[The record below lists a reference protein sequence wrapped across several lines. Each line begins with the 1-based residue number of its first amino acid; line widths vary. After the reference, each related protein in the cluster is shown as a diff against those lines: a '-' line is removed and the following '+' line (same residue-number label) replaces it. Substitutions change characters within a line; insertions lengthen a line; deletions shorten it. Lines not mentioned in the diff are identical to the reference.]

1 MDKVYYQLYWKNLNK
16 LYAGSSDIE
25 YILTVFQLSSFK
37 KDLELRIIQRK
48 NIVTTW
54 ENIDKEFC
62 N

>member
-1 MDKVYYQLYWKNLNK
+1 MDKVYYQLYWKNSNK